1 MTRSLQAKLLILAVF
16 VIGALTGGVLNQL
29 YETRVQSSTVS
40 EDDDS
45 GRPDRGRRPPDF
57 QRFEDFL
64 DLDQDQRGQLDRILS
79 ESGERYRELQAQTRP
94 MYRDLTEQSRS
105 EINGIL
111 SESQRV
117 RYEEWTERLRDVRG
131 GGGRGDRDGR
141 GGRDVE
147 RNRSERLD
155 PNQE

>member
-16 VIGALTGGVLNQL
+16 VIGALTGGVLNQV

-40 EDDDS
+40 EDTDS

-105 EINGIL
+105 EIDGIL

-131 GGGRGDRDGR
+131 GGRGDRGGR

-155 PNQE
+155 PNQ